1 MEEKLFVTDLVLQE
15 RRIISERIV
24 YRKSEDQLETHRKSD
39 LLYAIERA
47 PNTVADYTPTPP
59 LFSDKN
65 PQAES
70 IRRSEQS
77 QCPNFAQTCSLESD
91 GQQKVFSHPIYPRVR
106 IVQQHSNS
114 FDY

>member
-1 MEEKLFVTDLVLQE
+1 MTDLVLQE

-59 LFSDKN
+59 LFSDKEK
-65 PQAES
+65 PLMT
-70 IRRSEQS
+70 IR
-77 QCPNFAQTCSLESD
+77 
-91 GQQKVFSHPIYPRVR
+91 
-106 IVQQHSNS
+106 
-114 FDY
+114 